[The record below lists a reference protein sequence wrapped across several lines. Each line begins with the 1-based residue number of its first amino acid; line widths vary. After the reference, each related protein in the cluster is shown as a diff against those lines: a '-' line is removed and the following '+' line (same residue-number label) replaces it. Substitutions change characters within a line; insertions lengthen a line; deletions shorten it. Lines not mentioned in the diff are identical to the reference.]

1 MYAYIKNGTIDCISH
16 EILEWIEC
24 ERIDYP
30 DSISHPIYRDG
41 KIIEYI
47 DEEAE
52 KKSRVRTALISAQ
65 NLSIVDLEWVTFSD
79 IEIGDIIK
87 ARVFGGN
94 PHAESAFQAKVSA
107 YIFSVMSGEPNDGL
121 LISIKDKQEGINDIR
136 LKFGLTI
143 I

>member
-1 MYAYIKNGTIDCISH
+1 MGLVDTKPTQEQLSELNCDSYEEYVEPEETIEAKKARIFSSLVASSD
-16 EILEWIEC
+16 IES
-24 ERIDYP
+24 ID
-30 DSISHPIYRDG
+30 R
-41 KIIEYI
+41 
-47 DEEAE
+47 
-52 KKSRVRTALISAQ
+52 
-65 NLSIVDLEWVTFSD
+65 EWVTFSD
-79 IEIGDIIK
+79 IEIGDIIQ

-121 LISIKDKQEGINDIR
+121 LISIKDKQKGINDIR